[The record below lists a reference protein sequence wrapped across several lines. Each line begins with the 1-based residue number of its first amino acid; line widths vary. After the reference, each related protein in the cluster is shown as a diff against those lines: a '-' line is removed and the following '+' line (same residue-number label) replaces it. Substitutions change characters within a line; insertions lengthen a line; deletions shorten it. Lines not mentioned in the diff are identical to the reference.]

1 LYEREIS
8 SRLGPRTTRAPL
20 ARRVPIATS
29 LCPDRSGATSGMSPR
44 RFGRQVDVHV
54 ADDPRL
60 ARRPGGAQ
68 RPPAAL
74 ALEAQDGHVA
84 QLGGERAGDGG
95 RRVGAR
101 VVGDDDPPCER
112 ERLGQEAVQA
122 AHGLLEGALLV
133 VDGHDDVDVRRRR
146 GPEVPPQGERGAEGG
161 FGHVHS
167 VGGRRGRA
175 VGGG

>member
-1 LYEREIS
+1 
-8 SRLGPRTTRAPL
+8 
-20 ARRVPIATS
+20 
-29 LCPDRSGATSGMSPR
+29 MSPR

-101 VVGDDDPPCER
+101 VVGDDDPPRER

-167 VGGRRGRA
+167 VGGRSGRA